1 MMDTS
6 MSSMS
11 MMKGRSIVKI
21 TSFSGS
27 VQDTQ
32 HRINES
38 WTVVFDI
45 NTLFLVFFRVIVNLS
60 PILTGQLTVVIY
72 KAQMAISSFF
82 IVSK

>member
-21 TSFSGS
+21 TLFSGS

-45 NTLFLVFFRVIVNLS
+45 NTLFLVFFRVIANLS

>member
-11 MMKGRSIVKI
+11 MMKGRSIVKT

-27 VQDTQ
+27 VQDNQ

-45 NTLFLVFFRVIVNLS
+45 NTFFLVFFRVIVNLS

>member
-27 VQDTQ
+27 VQDTP

-38 WTVVFDI
+38 LTVVFDI

>member
-11 MMKGRSIVKI
+11 MMKGRSIVKT